1 MARQK
6 YLLTKNYVRKDTLNR
21 LTKQI
26 IDNSKTDRQQALDL
40 FSDVQGRLGN
50 AETNLIYAEL
60 VKTAIPILKQIQ
72 EVNSTL
78 IKAMTLVQG
87 YLTKNSG
94 KRGSSEGAV
103 DLFQGLSKLTGV
115 EDDKEDDE

>member
-1 MARQK
+1 MPQK
-6 YLLTKNYVRKDTLNR
+6 YLLTKNYVSKDTLNR

-26 IDNSKTDRQQALDL
+26 IDNSKVDRQQALDL
-40 FSDVQGRLGN
+40 FTDVHARLGN

-60 VKTAIPILKQIQ
+60 VKTAIPILKQVQ

-78 IKAMTLVQG
+78 LKAMSLVQG
-87 YLTKNSG
+87 YLIKNGG
-94 KRGSSEGAV
+94 KRGGTEGAV

-115 EDDKEDDE
+115 EDDEKDDD

>member
-1 MARQK
+1 MPQK
-6 YLLTKNYVRKDTLNR
+6 YLLTKNYVSKDTLNR

-40 FSDVQGRLGN
+40 FTDVHARLGN

-60 VKTAIPILKQIQ
+60 VKTAIPILKQVQ

-78 IKAMTLVQG
+78 LKAMSLVQG
-87 YLTKNSG
+87 YLIKNGG
-94 KRGSSEGAV
+94 KRGGTDGAV

-115 EDDKEDDE
+115 EDDEKEDD